1 MHRGIAKKEK
11 FSFAAKDTWNGCLF
25 AVCMTRHQCAVVCI
39 LLSFEI
45 RTWRR
50 DKRSKDNNSSAHN
63 EYIVFFASIFNA
75 PCFTIAS
82 HMSLTW
88 ENLKKKNESG
98 KYSRHIRA
106 SHRKISSRGLD
117 RLFQCKPL
125 IFAESSPPM
134 LNPLIR
140 RVARPP
146 NISHISMKVMLF
158 YLLLLLLQLLQLLI
172 FSYVQRIAN
181 KAIDIACISI
191 SIIK

>member
-1 MHRGIAKKEK
+1 
-11 FSFAAKDTWNGCLF
+11 
-25 AVCMTRHQCAVVCI
+25 
-39 LLSFEI
+39 
-45 RTWRR
+45 
-50 DKRSKDNNSSAHN
+50 
-63 EYIVFFASIFNA
+63 
-75 PCFTIAS
+75 
-82 HMSLTW
+82 
-88 ENLKKKNESG
+88 
-98 KYSRHIRA
+98 
-106 SHRKISSRGLD
+106 
-117 RLFQCKPL
+117 
-125 IFAESSPPM
+125 M